1 MHGSES
7 GMGEVHSSWW
17 YPSVQKHGVK
27 ILHNMF
33 RESRVVHGGQGGQYA
48 RVRWVKKSV
57 KDLYFPPLK
66 FGSYVS
72 I

>member
-17 YPSVQKHGVK
+17 YPSVEKHGVE

-48 RVRWVKKSV
+48 RVR
-57 KDLYFPPLK
+57 
-66 FGSYVS
+66 
-72 I
+72 